1 MDDVN
6 IVDKLKKI
14 EIKFWELIEKR
25 QKVNYGAEQQGLV
38 ELNKLGMNGKLIKE
52 EVEKSENF
60 LKE

>member
-25 QKVNYGAEQQGLV
+25 QKVNYGAE
-38 ELNKLGMNGKLIKE
+38 
-52 EVEKSENF
+52 
-60 LKE
+60 

>member
-38 ELNKLGMNGKLIKE
+38 ELNKLGMNGKLIKV

>member
-60 LKE
+60 LKD

>member
-38 ELNKLGMNGKLIKE
+38 ELNKLGMNGKLIKV

-60 LKE
+60 LKD